1 MFVAKDVNVNSI
13 ALVLSASLSSM
24 SRCTVPS
31 PLIQRES
38 ISFRKL
44 LTTRSVDYLKELGQ
58 DF

>member
-1 MFVAKDVNVNSI
+1 MAKDVNINSI
-13 ALVLSASLSSM
+13 VLVSSASLSSM

-31 PLIQRES
+31 PLIQTES

-44 LTTRSVDYLKELGQ
+44 LTTRSVDYLKEPGQ